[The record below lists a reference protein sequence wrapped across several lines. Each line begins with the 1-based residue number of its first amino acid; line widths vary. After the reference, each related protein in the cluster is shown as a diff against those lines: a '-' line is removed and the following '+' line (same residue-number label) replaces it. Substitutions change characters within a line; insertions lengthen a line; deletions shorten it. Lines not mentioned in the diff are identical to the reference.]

1 MCYNGVVSPSV
12 RARPQPGAVEDPDRE
27 VGVLQRRPLALVL
40 LVAAGAIFAA
50 HVAHAT
56 AEPPAAAGRA
66 IGDTLTV
73 IARPILAVPE
83 IVVQGGT
90 FTIEAR
96 TSPSATGWTATLERG
111 TSSHPLAVDD
121 ATYST
126 SHERWFLT
134 VSVPPE
140 TPQEMY
146 DLAVQASGGVSDA
159 ERHAVMVRQSI
170 DSYFYI
176 VQITDT
182 HLPTHK
188 YYYEQGADTD
198 TTEMDDL
205 HAVIDDINII
215 NPAFVLLTGDVVNE
229 GELEDFLEKRY
240 YTRAKRILRGLD
252 VPVYLAAGN
261 HDIGGWDDSPP
272 PDGTARWNWW
282 RFFGWRY
289 LYDPPPGDDIYTQN
303 YSFDYGGAHF
313 VAIEAYNNY
322 DRWRRSIYG
331 DDSFTSRQLSWLA
344 DDLSAVSPAAPV
356 VAFYHMDFSDQ
367 LDLSSLGIDC
377 ALWGHT
383 HSTSGSTSSPP
394 FDLSLESVC
403 DGERAMRVV
412 RVAGGTSIDPSG
424 PIDAGPHGMT
434 LRLQFDAANDG
445 TEEEIT
451 ASIANNHPEM
461 FEHALV
467 KFRVPAAGM
476 PYEVDNGDLFQT
488 TVEGDVAT
496 CYVNV
501 VAPASFSTHVTIS
514 PSSSSG
520 IGEYLGRGLTLLEPV
535 SPNPALSRASLSF
548 SLGAPGSV
556 RVDVFDVAGRHVRTL
571 RDGTYRGGDH
581 GIEWDLLDDNGGRV
595 AAGVYLWR
603 IASGGNRLTER
614 AVVLR

>member
-1 MCYNGVVSPSV
+1 M
-12 RARPQPGAVEDPDRE
+12 
-27 VGVLQRRPLALVL
+27 RRTTPFALVVL
-40 LVAAGAIFAA
+40 IAAWALFAA
-50 HVAHAT
+50 PVST
-56 AEPPAAAGRA
+56 RAEPPDGGARA

-83 IVVQGGT
+83 IVAQGGT

-96 TSPSATGWTATLERG
+96 TSPSTTGWSVALERG
-111 TSSHPLAVDD
+111 ASSYPLTVDE
-121 ATYST
+121 ASYSS

-146 DLAVQASGGVSDA
+146 DLAIQASGGVSDV

-170 DSYFYI
+170 DGDFYV

-182 HLPTHK
+182 HLPTHL

-229 GELEDFLEKRY
+229 GELEDFLDKRY
-240 YTRAKRILRGLD
+240 YTRAKRILRRLN

-261 HDIGGWDDSPP
+261 HDVGGWDDSPP

-289 LYDPPPGDDIYTQN
+289 LYDPPAGDDIYTQN

-313 VAIEAYNNY
+313 VEIEAYINY
-322 DRWRRSIYG
+322 DRWRRTIYG
-331 DDSFTSRQLSWLA
+331 NDSFTNRQLLWLA
-344 DDLSAVSPAAPV
+344 DDLSTVSPATPV
-356 VAFYHMDFSDQ
+356 VAFYHFDFSDQ

-394 FDLSLESVC
+394 FNLSLESVC

-412 RVAGGTSIDPSG
+412 RVVGGTTIDPSE
-424 PIDAGPHGMT
+424 PIDAGRHGMT
-434 LRLQFDAANDG
+434 LRLQFDVANDG

-451 ASIANNHPEM
+451 ASIANNHTET
-461 FEHALV
+461 FERALI
-467 KFRVPAAGM
+467 KFRVPASAM
-476 PYEVDNGDLFQT
+476 PYEVDTGDLFQT
-488 TVEGDVAT
+488 TVEGEVAT

-501 VAPASFSTHVTIS
+501 VAPASASTHVTIS
-514 PSSSSG
+514 STSG
-520 IGEYLGRGLTLLEPV
+520 SGVEDDLSTGLALLGPV
-535 SPNPALSRASLSF
+535 HPNPALAGASIAF
-548 SLGAPGSV
+548 SLDAPGAV
-556 RVDVFDVAGRHVRTL
+556 RVEVYDVTGRRVRTL
-571 RDGTYRGGDH
+571 SDGFRPSGDH
-581 GIEWDLLDDNGGRV
+581 RVDWDLLDDAGARV
-595 AAGVYLWR
+595 AAGVYFWG
-603 IASGGNRLTER
+603 ITSGEAELTEKV
-614 AVVLR
+614 VVLR